1 MGGGSGPTALS
12 PLENVGLGVAA
23 GTIEVTILQPMLYCK
38 NASQQGLPIT
48 VNPAVLYRGLTMSV
62 VNMSILTGLQFPL
75 TGIVSKAI
83 TRGEDRKLDSAEQIS
98 AGFIGG
104 ALSGFVCAP
113 MELVMIQQ
121 QRNGGGLFF
130 QASRVINECGI
141 TSLFRGLATSC
152 GREGLFTAGY
162 LGVAP
167 VLAAKLK
174 ESFGVEGRLGS
185 FLGAC
190 CAGIVAATLSHPLD
204 TVKTCLQGDVAQETY
219 RTMTST
225 FSTLMKEGGIGR
237 FFNGWSWRFTTRR
250 SRACTRRQRLAVAH
264 CPPPAARRTGRMICA
279 IWIMGQCKDRLAP
292 ILYPRHFAKPEGET
306 IS

>member
-1 MGGGSGPTALS
+1 MGGGSLTALS

-23 GTIEVTILQPMLYCK
+23 GTIEVCTLQPMLYCK
-38 NASQQGLPIT
+38 NAAQQGLPFT

-83 TRGEDRKLDSAEQIS
+83 TRGENRKLDSAEQIG

-121 QRNGGGLFF
+121 QRSGGGLFF
-130 QASRVINECGI
+130 QAGRVVNEYGI

-162 LGVAP
+162 LGAAP
-167 VLAAKLK
+167 VLAARLK
-174 ESFGVEGRLGS
+174 ESFGVEGKLGS

-190 CAGIVAATLSHPLD
+190 CAGMVAATLSHPLG

-219 RTMTST
+219 KTMPST
-225 FSTLMKEGGIGR
+225 FSMLMKEGGVGR
-237 FFNGWSWRFTTRR
+237 FFNGWSGRCARPPL
-250 SRACTRRQRLAVAH
+250 ACAH
-264 CPPPAARRTGRMICA
+264 TGR
-279 IWIMGQCKDRLAP
+279 KRLTRSP
-292 ILYPRHFAKPEGET
+292 PSHLPRRAGRAE
-306 IS
+306 

>member
-1 MGGGSGPTALS
+1 MGGGSLTALS

-23 GTIEVTILQPMLYCK
+23 GTIEVCILQPMLYCK
-38 NASQQGLPIT
+38 NAAQQGLPFT
-48 VNPAVLYRGLTMSV
+48 VNPAILYRGLTMSV

-75 TGIVSKAI
+75 TGIVSKTI
-83 TRGEDRKLDSAEQIS
+83 TRGEDRKLESSEQIS

-121 QRNGGGLFF
+121 QRNGGSLFF
-130 QASRVINECGI
+130 QAGRVVNDYGM

-162 LGVAP
+162 LGAAP

-174 ESFGVEGRLGS
+174 ESFGVDGKLGS
-185 FLGAC
+185 FMGAC

-219 RTMTST
+219 KNMPST
-225 FSTLMKEGGIGR
+225 FSTLLKEGGIGR
-237 FFNGWSWRFTTRR
+237 FFNGWSWRCAGPLF
-250 SRACTRRQRLAVAH
+250 AH
-264 CPPPAARRTGRMICA
+264 AHTGR
-279 IWIMGQCKDRLAP
+279 QPHL
-292 ILYPRHFAKPEGET
+292 
-306 IS
+306 